1 LNFEKFL
8 QTERN
13 TMTTTNTP
21 ETPSNTQHPARG
33 CGPRGCGPRG
43 AGPRFGGPFGPHF
56 AARFGGSG
64 GPFSQRNVPVN
75 IEESADAFIVSLYAA
90 GLDKNAFHVSAQADV
105 LSIRYAAAAPDE
117 SSARKFT
124 RREQADNSFAR
135 EFALNARVQVEAIS
149 ATYSDGVL
157 TVRLP
162 KTPDAMQPEHQ
173 VPVQ

>member
-1 LNFEKFL
+1 
-8 QTERN
+8 
-13 TMTTTNTP
+13 
-21 ETPSNTQHPARG
+21 
-33 CGPRGCGPRG
+33 
-43 AGPRFGGPFGPHF
+43 
-56 AARFGGSG
+56 
-64 GPFSQRNVPVN
+64 VN
-75 IEESADAFIVSLYAA
+75 IEETADAFIVCLYAA
-90 GLDKNAFHVSAQADV
+90 GLDKNGFHVSAQGDV

-162 KTPDAMQPEHQ
+162 TTPDAMQPEHQ